1 MKVKCYFV
9 EDTKEN
15 HCLSKSIEFHI
26 LNKGGGEKNVLCKI
40 GRIPNSLKFIASM
53 MDVTEMKRAEK
64 EKEKLKAKL
73 VRAEKMESLGLL
85 AGGVAHDL
93 NNVLSGIVSYPELLL
108 LDLPEESHLRKPIL
122 TIQESGLKAAAI
134 VQDLLTLARRNV
146 AVMEVVNL
154 NDTINEY
161 LKSAEY
167 EKMMSFHPGVQ
178 LQFECEQNLLN
189 ILGSPFNLFKAI
201 MNLIANAAEAT
212 KEGGNLHV
220 VTKNFYIERPIRG
233 YDAVREG
240 DYVLLSVSDT
250 GIGISKNDLER
261 IFEPFYSKKVMGK
274 SGTGLG
280 MTVVW
285 GTVNDHNGYIDVVS
299 EEGKGTTFKLF
310 FPATR
315 KEPEKKKQCLSLQ
328 DLMGNGESILV
339 VDDVKEQRDL
349 ASSMLEVLGYKADV
363 VSSGEQAIEYIKGN
377 ERVDLLL
384 LDMIMYPG
392 IDGLETF
399 RRIREINADQKAI
412 IVSGFS
418 ETERI
423 KDAQSMGSGA
433 YIRKP
438 YLLENIGLAIRH
450 ELQK

>member
-1 MKVKCYFV
+1 
-9 EDTKEN
+9 
-15 HCLSKSIEFHI
+15 
-26 LNKGGGEKNVLCKI
+26 
-40 GRIPNSLKFIASM
+40 
-53 MDVTEMKRAEK
+53 
-64 EKEKLKAKL
+64 
-73 VRAEKMESLGLL
+73 
-85 AGGVAHDL
+85 
-93 NNVLSGIVSYPELLL
+93 
-108 LDLPEESHLRKPIL
+108 
-122 TIQESGLKAAAI
+122 
-134 VQDLLTLARRNV
+134 
-146 AVMEVVNL
+146 
-154 NDTINEY
+154 
-161 LKSAEY
+161 
-167 EKMMSFHPGVQ
+167 
-178 LQFECEQNLLN
+178 
-189 ILGSPFNLFKAI
+189 
-201 MNLIANAAEAT
+201 
-212 KEGGNLHV
+212 
-220 VTKNFYIERPIRG
+220 
-233 YDAVREG
+233 
-240 DYVLLSVSDT
+240 
-250 GIGISKNDLER
+250 
-261 IFEPFYSKKVMGK
+261 MGK